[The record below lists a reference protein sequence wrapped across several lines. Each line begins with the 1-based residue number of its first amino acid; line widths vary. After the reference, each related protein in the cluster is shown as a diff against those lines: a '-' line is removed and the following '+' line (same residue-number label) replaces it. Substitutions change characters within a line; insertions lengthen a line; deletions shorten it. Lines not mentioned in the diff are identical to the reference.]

1 MKTLVVLPNW
11 VGDTVLALPV
21 LEALAA
27 SDRQLAVCSRPHLSS
42 LLQPLPAVETVVL
55 RSSSDGETVRQIQSQ
70 TYDEAVI
77 LPNSFRS
84 SWLAFRAGIPRR
96 WGYSRL
102 SLEGMLRAA
111 ILRPAVRQHRR
122 RSHHQVEDYAD
133 LLSAMGVDLPEWT
146 PRLQLS
152 PKQLD
157 NGRQLLARARLESDE
172 SPLIGLFAGAEFGP
186 SKRWPWRRF
195 IDFSRALR
203 KHLPASRQVVIA
215 GPKEVWL
222 AVRIHQESGKIH
234 PVLGPD
240 LDLGHLATVLAQL
253 DLLVTNDSGPMHL
266 AAAVGTPC
274 LALFGPTDPV
284 RTRPVGEAHQVLH
297 SDRWCS
303 PCFRRR
309 CPLLHQG
316 CMKDI
321 TVDQAVERALRML
334 ERH

>member
-1 MKTLVVLPNW
+1 LKTLVVLPNW

-27 SDRQLAVCSRPHLSS
+27 SDRQLSVLSRPHLTS
-42 LLQPLPAVETVVL
+42 LLQPLPAVATVVS
-55 RSSSDGETVRQIQSQ
+55 RNASDGDTVLQLR
-70 TYDEAVI
+70 EAAYEEALV

-84 SWLAFRAGIPRR
+84 GWLPFRAGIPRR

-102 SLEGMLRAA
+102 SLEGILRAF
-111 ILRPAVRQHRR
+111 ILRPAIRQHRYR
-122 RSHHQVEDYAD
+122 GHHQVEDYGD
-133 LLSAMGVDLPEWT
+133 LLAAMGVDPPTDWM
-146 PRLQLS
+146 PRLHLS
-152 PKQLD
+152 PGQLD
-157 NGRQLLARARLESDE
+157 QGRQLLERARLASGKT
-172 SPLIGLFAGAEFGP
+172 PLIGLFPGAEFGP

-195 IDFSRALR
+195 AGFSRALR
-203 KHLPASRQVVIA
+203 KQLPTSRQVVVA

-222 AVRIHQESGKIH
+222 AVRVHEESGKNH
-234 PVLGPD
+234 PVVGPD
-240 LDLGHLATVLAQL
+240 LDLGQLATVLAQL

-274 LALFGPTDPV
+274 LALFGPTNPV
-284 RTRPVGEAHQVLH
+284 RTRPVGETHRVLH

-309 CPLLHQG
+309 CPLLHHG

-321 TVDQAVERALRML
+321 GVDEAVERALEML
-334 ERH
+334 DS